1 MSLAQKSDKR
11 GRFSKVSSNLYVAL
25 VHYPV
30 VNKNGDV
37 ITSAVTNLDL
47 HDIARVAKTYG
58 IKSFYVVTPLTDQK
72 ALVEKIVSHWT
83 DGLGAKYN
91 PKRREALELIRIE
104 ETLEKVVDDIG
115 KSYSVPPKTVV
126 TSAKNGFRKISFG
139 KFREILKDGKPYLL
153 VLGTAWGLSDDF
165 IIHADY
171 VLAPVRGSTDYNHL
185 SVRSATAIILDRLM
199 ANEK

>member
-1 MSLAQKSDKR
+1 MVSDFK
-11 GRFSKVSSNLYVAL
+11 KTNIPNLYVAL

-47 HDIARVAKTYG
+47 HDISRTAKTYG

-72 ALVEKIVSHWT
+72 ALVEKIISHWT

-91 PKRREALELIRIE
+91 PKRREALKLIRIE

-165 IIHADY
+165 IIDADY